1 MDNALHYE
9 LNKIDRQLNINTR
22 NMNII
27 DRIKAMQGVNW
38 PESIADRINVILDI
52 IGLNPDLSP
61 KEVIW

>member
-9 LNKIDRQLNINTR
+9 LDKIDIQLNTDTKH
-22 NMNII
+22 MHII
-27 DRIKAMQGVNW
+27 DRIKAMQEVNW
-38 PESIADRINVILDI
+38 PESVSDRIYVILDI